1 MPVRLHPFRLWW
13 LLLAAALPGC
23 TTVPESGRTLD
34 RPSDIPWQGFGV
46 EWDPTWWQTASRD
59 SGYDST
65 GWRLTLARLDTLG
78 PTPVRMMLHLK
89 WFTQDP
95 TLKTW
100 NWNGPNARSVLAHLD
115 ALKARDIPVL
125 VCEWG
130 WAARPKA
137 GEQLFSRADDTLQA
151 VGIARLLRELVVDRG
166 YSNIRWYS
174 VGNEPESE
182 MRATAG
188 DIAWTRL
195 TESVQ
200 ARLETAKVPLARL
213 ATEEGVR
220 HGLSDATSRRMLRG
234 ATVAGYHSYLEAGSL
249 ESALDGQ
256 HLPDGLPLWFT
267 EAGMAGG
274 STFTHPDID
283 HPKIGLEILSIGLA
297 AMRRGASAVFA
308 WTLHDGVYDFM
319 PRSPMRWGM
328 WAGPRTGWRLR
339 PWARAWTLLTKA
351 VPVGSRLRIPASIPS
366 GIRALEI
373 ERPDGSVGLLV
384 ANQSWDTLV
393 VPLEPVYR
401 GTWSE
406 RRYDGRSDQGG
417 GLLLPESDV
426 ALSDRLVLPPYTALA
441 LRRKP

>member
-1 MPVRLHPFRLWW
+1 MHRPRASRLWW

-23 TTVPESGRTLD
+23 TTVPEEGRTLD
-34 RPSDIPWQGFGV
+34 RPSDLPWQGFGV

-59 SGYDST
+59 SGYDSA

-100 NWNGPNARSVLAHLD
+100 NWRGPNARSVLAHLD
-115 ALKARDIPVL
+115 ELKARDIPVL

-137 GEQLFSRADDTLQA
+137 GEQLFARADDTLQA

-182 MRATAG
+182 MRAIFG
-188 DIAWTRL
+188 DLAWTRL

-200 ARLETAKVPLARL
+200 ERLEADKVPLARL

-220 HGLSDATSRRMLRG
+220 HGLSDPVSRRMLRG
-234 ATVAGYHSYLEAGSL
+234 AAVAGYHTYLEAGSL
-249 ESALDGQ
+249 EATLDGRQ
-256 HLPDGLPLWFT
+256 LPEGLPLWFT

-274 STFTHPDID
+274 TTFTHPDID
-283 HPKIGLEILSIGLA
+283 SPRFGLEMVSIALA
-297 AMRRGASAVFA
+297 AMRRGASAVLA
-308 WTLHDGVYDFM
+308 WTFHDGVYDFM

-328 WAGPRTGWRLR
+328 WAGPREGWRLR
-339 PWARAWTLLTKA
+339 PWARAWTLLTRA
-351 VPVGSRLRIPASIPS
+351 VPVGSRLSLPDLPGVLRPVQVW
-366 GIRALEI
+366 
-373 ERPDGSVGLLV
+373 RPDGTTAIVMV
-384 ANQSWDTLV
+384 N
-393 VPLEPVYR
+393 
-401 GTWSE
+401 
-406 RRYDGRSDQGG
+406 RSDTSVVFPVPAGLRG
-417 GLLLPESDV
+417 VWTVRTFSGDGDPMTGLLLPEAQVEVGKV
-426 ALSDRLVLPPYTALA
+426 ATLPPRVGVSW
-441 LRRKP
+441 RRASGP